1 MQQDSKTA
9 SRPLTA
15 RSLIASLLLGTVPPE
30 LPGQRLVRVGE
41 SFGFSETAIRVA
53 LSRMV
58 AAGELTAQGGRYR
71 LAGDL
76 LDRYGRQEE
85 ARRPHLR
92 SWDGSWIIAVVGA
105 AGGRRPAPERAAL
118 RRLLAG
124 LRLAEWREGIWLRPD
139 NLDGDR
145 PEVDGCLWWE
155 GARPVAGGD
164 ERTLAAALWDLDRW
178 AGRASELATSMTVT
192 VPGSVPIPQSFGV
205 AAAVVR
211 HLAGDPLL
219 PTELLPAG
227 WPGEVLRRAYQDY
240 EAALQAALRPVLAGE
255 PDVPGVA
262 GVAGVAGEAGEAGV
276 VPRRPT

>member
-1 MQQDSKTA
+1 MQQDRKTE

-15 RSLIASLLLGTVPPE
+15 RSLVASLLLGTVPPE
-30 LPGQRLVRVGE
+30 LAGQRLVRVGE
-41 SFGFSETAIRVA
+41 RFGFSETAIRVA

-58 AAGELTAQGGRYR
+58 AAGELTATGGRYR

-92 SWDGSWIIAVVGA
+92 SWDGNWIIAVVGA

-145 PEVDGCLWWE
+145 PQVDGCLWWE
-155 GARPVAGGD
+155 GARPAGGGD
-164 ERTLAAALWDLDRW
+164 PGAPSPPPCGTSTGWAGAAVG
-178 AGRASELATSMTVT
+178 AGRA
-192 VPGSVPIPQSFGV
+192 
-205 AAAVVR
+205 R
-211 HLAGDPLL
+211 
-219 PTELLPAG
+219 
-227 WPGEVLRRAYQDY
+227 
-240 EAALQAALRPVLAGE
+240 
-255 PDVPGVA
+255 
-262 GVAGVAGEAGEAGV
+262 
-276 VPRRPT
+276 